1 MRENRPSGSE
11 GGGAGTQTGPSYPY
25 VRLQAHTIRRVEVP
39 SRLTLR
45 ACSRT

>member
-25 VRLQAHTIRRVEVP
+25 SPDRP
-39 SRLTLR
+39 FR
-45 ACSRT
+45 AKSDGETPPGDF